1 VLTVVFALSPHERS
15 PFSDRVVPVA
25 VLALDAED
33 VKERVGAAEAVA
45 TVDLRVKVLK
55 KTNINAM

>member
-1 VLTVVFALSPHERS
+1 
-15 PFSDRVVPVA
+15 